1 MRSGAITSK
10 LLTRKPDVLFE
21 PISAVPYVASSAML
35 GYIQRTLSSQALCG
49 RIKNE
54 SRCAPACAQ
63 EDFMRLLL
71 ARKPDPFFDTVS
83 VVLYLA
89 SSAML
94 GRIEL
99 QQYRAVVDAALAR
112 GGMVSSNSNIW
123 KGLSLLTVRQRTG
136 SVLNQRALQDYC
148 GQAARCW
155 AMWKCMQRAGGRG
168 PGSRRHG
175 LLVVH
180 FSERALRCWR
190 YAGHFNAY

>member
-1 MRSGAITSK
+1 MRTGALTSK
-10 LLTRKPDVLFE
+10 LLTRKPALLFD
-21 PISAVPYVASSAML
+21 PVSAVPYLASSAML
-35 GYIQRTLSSQALCG
+35 GHIQRTLSSQALCK
-49 RIKNE
+49 RIKDG

-63 EDFMRLLL
+63 GDFMRLLL

-99 QQYRAVVDAALAR
+99 HQYRAVVDAALAR

-123 KGLSLLTVRQRTG
+123 KGLSLLTVRQRTC
-136 SVLNQRALQDYC
+136 SMLQHRAFKVTAGKRHD
-148 GQAARCW
+148 AV
-155 AMWKCMQRAGGRG
+155 AMWKCMPCARGRG

-175 LLVVH
+175 LHVVH
-180 FSERALRCWR
+180 FSGRALRC
-190 YAGHFNAY
+190 